1 MLFRWRADHGPQGRA
16 AAQAASLLC
25 RPVGFAKRGLHPGE
39 SLAWIAPSGGARS
52 PRGHAIGAVA
62 MAVRRIAGDGTELF
76 EAVAPSFFAT
86 AVLTARSG
94 DVEIVEIDALIA
106 RPSGAE
112 RRDERLP
119 RVLRGA

>member
-1 MLFRWRADHGPQGRA
+1 MARKAGPPRKPPA
-16 AAQAASLLC
+16 FSAAQWASLSEAFT
-25 RPVGFAKRGLHPGE
+25 RAKA
-39 SLAWIAPSGGARS
+39 SLGSRHLAERVLLEDMRSGRL
-52 PRGHAIGAVA
+52 A
-62 MAVRRIAGDGTELF
+62 MAVRRIAGDGTESF